1 MAPLF
6 PKLRGQFAEFL
17 NNISLVRLRLFA
29 SPTCVGF
36 QYGYLYHLHMT
47 FLVSVIRLLRYFEFS
62 LHLAV
67 RAFPLTRLDHS
78 PASSYKVFVWHR

>member
-1 MAPLF
+1 MVPLI

-29 SPTCVGF
+29 SPTCVGL
-36 QYGYLYHLHMT
+36 QYGYLYHLNMT
-47 FLVSVIRLLRYFEFS
+47 FLASVIRLLRYFEFS
-62 LHLAV
+62 LPLAG

-78 PASSYKVFVWHR
+78 PVSSYQVFVWHR